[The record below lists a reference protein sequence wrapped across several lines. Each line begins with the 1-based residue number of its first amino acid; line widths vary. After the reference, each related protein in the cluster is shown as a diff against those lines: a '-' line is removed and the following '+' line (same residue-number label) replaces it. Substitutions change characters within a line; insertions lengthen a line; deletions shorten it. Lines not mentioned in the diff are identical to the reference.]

1 MIEEARRLPP
11 SMVTV
16 GIAFVSLFAV
26 LALGTIVAVMAD
38 DTQPGPALEEFPIIN
53 ESQMIDSIVTCTDAA
68 CDGHGV
74 LLMGRELDAPMLRG
88 RLVGYWRA
96 QGWDTLECLDNGQI
110 CLAKDDLR
118 LSILDW
124 SEVDPT
130 LAPTLV
136 EGVSDRE
143 LDGNRLLYVH
153 YYRCG
158 AIYACQS

>member
-16 GIAFVSLFAV
+16 GIAFISLFVV

-38 DTQPGPALEEFPIIN
+38 DTQPGPALAEFPIID
-53 ESQMIDSIVTCTDAA
+53 ESEVVDSVATCTDSA

-74 LLMGRELDAPMLRG
+74 LLMGRELEAPMLRG
-88 RLVGYWRA
+88 RLVGYWKA
-96 QGWDTLECLDNGQI
+96 QGWDTAECFDAGQI
-110 CLAKDDLR
+110 CLAKEDLR
-118 LSILDW
+118 LSIMDW
-124 SEVDPT
+124 SQVDPM

-136 EGVSDRE
+136 EEVADRE
-143 LDGNRLLYVH
+143 LDGRRLLYVH

-158 AIYACQS
+158 AIYPCQG